1 MENITLDDL
10 AGMIQDQFSEV
21 NRQFSEVNMQFSEVN
36 KRFDKLE
43 NGQKE
48 LFHGQEEIILKL
60 SNVAYRFELKE
71 LEGKVSFLE
80 KEVAQ
85 LKARLK

>member
-1 MENITLDDL
+1 MANITLDDL
-10 AGMIQDQFSEV
+10 AVMIQNQFGEV
-21 NRQFSEVNMQFSEVN
+21 NNQFGGLKSEFN

-48 LFHGQEEIILKL
+48 LFQSQEEISLKL

-85 LKARLK
+85 MKARMK